1 MDLTHPSAHTPGAVG
16 SRHSGARGAVV
27 VRCLAQGSHLS
38 RAQFLLEPR
47 FEPTTSDY
55 KSNALST
62 RPQLPK
68 FKFDLGSPIT
78 LRDSYYPSILLL
90 GFAVPHRSQSQLV
103 CPYYMDAKYQLY
115 GTTLRPRMTLW
126 LSLCL
131 VYSNDSP
138 GSYSY

>member
-1 MDLTHPSAHTPGAVG
+1 MCSLHLTHPSAHTPGAVG
-16 SRHSGARGAVV
+16 TRHSGEQLGFGASLKAK
-27 VRCLAQGSHLS
+27 RSAQCLP
-38 RAQFLLEPR
+38 EPR

-62 RPQLPK
+62 RPRLPK
-68 FKFDLGSPIT
+68 FTFYLGSPIT

-103 CPYYMDAKYQLY
+103 CPYYMDAKYQFY

-126 LSLCL
+126 LSLYL

-138 GSYSY
+138 GSYAY